1 MPKTVIR
8 SDRMPTPVAS
18 YSSAVRADKFV
29 FVSGQI
35 PLDPET
41 GELVT
46 GGIERETR
54 RVLDNLTLVL
64 EAAHATLADVV
75 KVTVFL
81 TDMADFKSFDADGFT
96 LDQDTACA
104 QATLVPY
111 LAMGNAAT
119 GGSKGLIGGGI
130 VKRLVNGGLV
140 A

>member
-81 TDMADFKSFDADGFT
+81 TDMGDFKSFDAAYKSYFPVDPP
-96 LDQDTACA
+96 AR
-104 QATLVPY
+104 ATV
-111 LAMGNAAT
+111 AVAALPR
-119 GGSKGLIGGGI
+119 GAHVEIEAIAL
-130 VKRLVNGGLV
+130 LP
-140 A
+140 

>member
-8 SDRMPTPVAS
+8 SDRMPSPVAS

-35 PLDPET
+35 PLDPAT

-46 GGIERETR
+46 GGIEIETR

-81 TDMADFKSFDADGFT
+81 TDMADFKAFDLAYKSYFPVDPP
-96 LDQDTACA
+96 AR
-104 QATLVPY
+104 ATV
-111 LAMGNAAT
+111 GVAALPR
-119 GGSKGLIGGGI
+119 GAHVEIEA
-130 VKRLVNGGLV
+130 V
-140 A
+140 ALLP

>member
-1 MPKTVIR
+1 MPKNVIR

-81 TDMADFKSFDADGFT
+81 TDMADFKSFDAAYKSYFPVDPP
-96 LDQDTACA
+96 AR
-104 QATLVPY
+104 ATV
-111 LAMGNAAT
+111 AVAALPR
-119 GGSKGLIGGGI
+119 GAHVEIEAIAL
-130 VKRLVNGGLV
+130 LP
-140 A
+140 